1 MYAYPTISP
10 IIPLATGFCNGE
22 TTGFLTWMDTP
33 VGTTQSLRCPEN
45 PAINITRTCSQS
57 GVWESVDLSLCI
69 PFTSINFVSA
79 SGISIETVTVF
90 KYMLGLFQVYYK
102 VTKPRIVFPRKELT
116 YLVAIVSVPLTD

>member
-69 PFTSINFVSA
+69 PFTSINFVS
-79 SGISIETVTVF
+79 VTVGIW
-90 KYMLGLFQVYYK
+90 Y
-102 VTKPRIVFPRKELT
+102 
-116 YLVAIVSVPLTD
+116 